1 MRILIV
7 DDEITSR
14 VKAETILSRHAECGV
29 AENGAEGVQNFIQ
42 AHESGRP
49 YDVIVMDIHMPGL
62 NGIQALKQMRD
73 WETTHDIQVGYGV
86 KVVMLT
92 ADDDPGV
99 VRSSFRELCDAY
111 VIKPINSK
119 KIIEGLML
127 AGIKIP
133 QTAAEVSDGTGE
145 SELEIREVTTE
156 QVRGSIRRA
165 LGSSSPVWW
174 KSVQNVDYPADDVIT
189 MSLKNGQE
197 IRITVTV
204 QKEATI

>member
-1 MRILIV
+1 MKILIV

-14 VKAETILSRHAECGV
+14 VKAETILSRYGECGV
-29 AENGAEGVQNFIQ
+29 AENGAEAVQNFIQ
-42 AHESGRP
+42 AHESERP

-73 WETTHDIQVGYGV
+73 WETTHDIQVGYGA

-111 VIKPINSK
+111 VIKPFNSK
-119 KIIEGLML
+119 KIIEGLVL
-127 AGIKIP
+127 AGIEIP
-133 QTAAEVSDGTGE
+133 ETAAELSDGTGE
-145 SELEIREVTTE
+145 SEREIREVTTE
-156 QVRGSIRRA
+156 QIRSNIRRA

-197 IRITVTV
+197 IRITVKVTG
-204 QKEATI
+204 Q

>member
-1 MRILIV
+1 
-7 DDEITSR
+7 
-14 VKAETILSRHAECGV
+14 
-29 AENGAEGVQNFIQ
+29 
-42 AHESGRP
+42 
-49 YDVIVMDIHMPGL
+49 MPGL

-73 WETTHDIQVGYGV
+73 WETTHDIQIGYGA

-99 VRSSFRELCDAY
+99 VRFSFRELCDAY

-133 QTAAEVSDGTGE
+133 ETAAELSDGAGG
-145 SELEIREVTTE
+145 SEREIREVTTE
-156 QVRGSIRRA
+156 QIRGSIRRA
-165 LGSSSPVWW
+165 LGSSFPVWW

-204 QKEATI
+204 QKGATI

>member
-1 MRILIV
+1 MKILIV

-29 AENGAEGVQNFIQ
+29 AENGAEAVQNFIQ
-42 AHESGRP
+42 AHESGQP

-62 NGIQALKQMRD
+62 NGVQALKQMRD
-73 WETTHDIQVGYGV
+73 WETTHDIQVGYGA

-92 ADDDPGV
+92 SDDDPGV
-99 VRSSFRELCDAY
+99 VRYSFRELCDAY

-119 KIIEGLML
+119 KIIDGLIL
-127 AGIKIP
+127 AGIKIHE
-133 QTAAEVSDGTGE
+133 TDAELSHGAGVSE
-145 SELEIREVTTE
+145 REIREVTTE
-156 QVRGSIRRA
+156 QIRSNIRRA

-189 MSLKNGQE
+189 ISLKNGQE

-204 QKEATI
+204 QGEATV

>member
-1 MRILIV
+1 MKILIV

-29 AENGAEGVQNFIQ
+29 TENGAEAVQNFIQ

-49 YDVIVMDIHMPGL
+49 YDVIVMDIHMPVL
-62 NGIQALKQMRD
+62 NGIQALKQMRE
-73 WETTHDIQVGYGV
+73 WETTHDIQVGYGA

-92 ADDDPGV
+92 ADDDPGI
-99 VRSSFRELCDAY
+99 VRSSFRELSDAY

-127 AGIKIP
+127 SGIKIP
-133 QTAAEVSDGTGE
+133 ETAAELSHEAGG
-145 SELEIREVTTE
+145 SAREIREVTTE
-156 QVRGSIRRA
+156 QIRGSIRRA

-174 KSVQNVDYPADDVIT
+174 KFIQNVDYPADDVIA

-197 IRITVTV
+197 IRITVNVT
-204 QKEATI
+204 ER